1 MEELLNAAWVDILL
15 DTMLA
20 NVALVICSN
29 VADTCCWI
37 SSSCVE
43 CDCDCDCDCDCLVVA
58 MTC

>member
-29 VADTCCWI
+29 AADTCCWI
-37 SSSCVE
+37 LSSCV
-43 CDCDCDCDCDCLVVA
+43 DCDWDWDCLVVA